1 MLTAAQ
7 LARCTGA
14 SLSNATTWLPHLIA
28 AMEKYGIRGPVERA
42 AFLAQVGVESGGMS
56 RLEEGLTYTTPERL
70 QTVWPARFKTR
81 EAALPYVRNPQA
93 LANLVYGGRMGNTQP
108 GDGYRYRGRGLKQLT
123 GRSNYAAYAKASGA
137 DVLSNPDLL
146 LHPKYAADSA
156 AWFWSVNGC
165 AALAADQDWKGLTRR
180 INGGL
185 TGYALRLELTKI
197 GMLVLA

>member
-14 SLSNATTWLPHLIA
+14 SIKQATLWLPHIIA
-28 AMEKYGIRGPVERA
+28 AIDKYGIRYRVERA
-42 AFLAQVGVESGGMS
+42 AFLAQIGVESGGLE
-56 RLEEGLTYTTPERL
+56 RVEEGLTYTTPERL
-70 QTVWPARFKTR
+70 QAVWPTRFKTR
-81 EAALPYVRNPQA
+81 EAALPYVRNPKA
-93 LANLVYGGRMGNTQP
+93 LADLVYGGRMGNTQP

-123 GRSNYAAYAKASGA
+123 GRSNYAAYAAASGV
-137 DVLSNPDLL
+137 DVVSNPDLL

-185 TGYALRLELTKI
+185 TGYALRLELTKVA
-197 GMLVLA
+197 MLTLV